1 LVPRA
6 KPSLPLVAARAAGA
20 AARAKVV
27 KVATRMLAG
36 VVFKMFQA
44 RMLWCCPSISPMT
57 EEGM

>member
-27 KVATRMLAG
+27 KVVTRMLASVVSEMFQGCCG
-36 VVFKMFQA
+36 VVQVSA
-44 RMLWCCPSISPMT
+44 L
-57 EEGM
+57 